1 MATRLPSLLDRP
13 VGFVSRACLR
23 SWDRLSAVVA
33 LDAAGLSDGL
43 WIAED
48 GKAVLNRSPRLSG
61 LRPRRRTAAQ
71 SERLGRSPLRL
82 SELRERCGGD
92 FDLMLDVGSP
102 EAIQEAAAPSRGGGG
117 GEALGRVWLSS
128 RDLAVLSEWR
138 ERWGGVRLVYSVQK
152 RRISGGLERLAAQL
166 AERGIDAVGMTCE
179 DWTGGTAALFHRF
192 GILAVGW
199 GAHHEPVIM
208 SMLDAG
214 LDALV
219 GGDPD
224 LLFAC
229 ITRRYPIG
237 QNSSPPPEAGGAP
250 SVLGGFSD
258 ARRGHSEGPHVAQ
271 RPDLEEGRADDAVE

>member
-1 MATRLPSLLDRP
+1 MATRLPSLLERP
-13 VGFVSRACLR
+13 VGFVTRASLR

-43 WIAED
+43 WISED

-61 LRPRRRTAAQ
+61 LRPRRRTSAQ
-71 SERLGRSPLRL
+71 PERLGRSPLRL

-102 EAIQEAAAPSRGGGG
+102 EAIQEAAAPSRGSEGGG
-117 GEALGRVWLSS
+117 ALGWVWLSS

-138 ERWGGVRLVYSVQK
+138 ERWGDVRLVYSVQK

-166 AERGIDAVGMTCE
+166 AEKGIDAVGMTCE

-229 ITRRYPIG
+229 IGRHYPIG
-237 QNSSPPPEAGGAP
+237 GNSSPSPEAGGAP
-250 SVLGGFSD
+250 QF
-258 ARRGHSEGPHVAQ
+258 
-271 RPDLEEGRADDAVE
+271 